1 MNRAGHLKHFIFAFV
16 IAAVLYAVCYT
27 AIERRRTRNGP
38 WRVTFTSSSD
48 GSALMIN
55 EPKLGISNFTISFPV
70 EKAAA
75 TNLTMVFDQP
85 QPVPFDVP
93 FGQCVFMDT
102 TFRPGTIVFKSFG
115 HEIQLL
121 PRVLTIDKKEI
132 PWEPGGSIA
141 LPGNRRENRSEN
153 GTAR

>member
-16 IAAVLYAVCYT
+16 IAALLYGVCYT

-38 WRVTFTSSSD
+38 WRVTFASPS
-48 GSALMIN
+48 GAPALVIN
-55 EPKLGISNFTISFPV
+55 EPKLGISNVTITFPA

-75 TNLTMVFDQP
+75 TNVTTVFDQP

-102 TFRPGTIVFKSFG
+102 TFQPGTIVFETFG

-121 PRVLTIDKKEI
+121 PRVLTIDKKEV
-132 PWEPGGSIA
+132 PWESDRSISVHED
-141 LPGNRRENRSEN
+141 RRVNQSEN
-153 GTAR
+153 GAAR